1 MLFQGSVPVHQAGA
15 KKRAEININFTKFQ
29 KFLCARIFR
38 EIFAK
43 VHEGSRRFVKVR
55 RGGAYLVRA
64 KRAKRANRKKFRA
77 RSARAKKKK
86 CCARA
91 RSKSTPST
99 KEQPAEGQ
107 KVRTGLKNICSR
119 FRTDLATSKHTS
131 TTSPCARGAKNNPRK
146 CPGIRRPENFPKCPK
161 SAHRTEFALLRGPS
175 LYVNST
181 FPEMACLRCVQRR
194 PKLICPQH

>member
-15 KKRAEININFTKFQ
+15 KKRAEIKINFTKFQ

-77 RSARAKKKK
+77 RSARAQKKKDVAL
-86 CCARA
+86 ARA
-91 RSKSTPST
+91 AKAVRPRRNSP
-99 KEQPAEGQ
+99 Q
-107 KVRTGLKNICSR
+107 KVK
-119 FRTDLATSKHTS
+119 
-131 TTSPCARGAKNNPRK
+131 
-146 CPGIRRPENFPKCPK
+146 K
-161 SAHRTEFALLRGPS
+161 SALGKKKYHRYP
-175 LYVNST
+175 Y
-181 FPEMACLRCVQRR
+181 
-194 PKLICPQH
+194 